1 MIFQTI
7 FRKIFRRFK
16 ELGGIQ
22 LLRRQAPRVF
32 ALTLIINLVFAALY
46 YFAESGE
53 NPELSFQDAVWW
65 SIVTTTTVGYGD
77 FFPKTLIG
85 RFVIAYPLML
95 IGLGLIGYLVGLV
108 ANALIDFY
116 TQKQRGLMA
125 MDWKQHIVFCNYPG
139 ESKILRMLEEFESLD
154 QWKSTRFVLIT
165 DDLNELPPKLC
176 EKGLGFVKGN
186 PNQEDILLRANLLEC
201 RGVFI
206 LAKDQSLAT
215 SDEAAFAVGAV
226 IESISRERDM
236 PIQTIVEIVNEANM
250 GFMKRSN
257 VDGMVTSD
265 GFNSCLLVQE
275 FLHQGVQQVFSQLL
289 TNSVGS
295 QFYIVPTMLHG
306 YRLRDVQSEVLLHDT
321 DMQVIGII
329 QNEQQILNPSKNII
343 IQPEDRLI
351 ILAESVRDF
360 EIVQSDVLEKRRKTA
375 TSIE

>member
-32 ALTLIINLVFAALY
+32 ALTLIINLVFAAAY
-46 YFAESGE
+46 YWAESGE
-53 NPELSFQDAVWW
+53 SPDLRFQDAVWW

-95 IGLGLIGYLVGLV
+95 IGIGLIGYLVGLV

-125 MDWKQHIVFCNYPG
+125 MDWKQHIIFCNYPG
-139 ESKILRMLEEFESLD
+139 ESKILRMLEEFEALD
-154 QWKSTRFVLIT
+154 QWKSTRFVLVT
-165 DDLNELPPKLC
+165 DDLNELPPKLG

-186 PNQEDILLRANLLEC
+186 PNQEDILLKANLLEC
-201 RGVFI
+201 QGVFI
-206 LAKDQSLAT
+206 LAKDQSLVT
-215 SDEAAFAVGAV
+215 SDESAFAVGAV
-226 IESISRERDM
+226 IESISRERDQ
-236 PIQTIVEIVNEANM
+236 PIRTVVEIVSEANM
-250 GFMKRSN
+250 GFMKRCN

-275 FLHQGVQQVFSQLL
+275 FLHSGVQEVFSQLL

-295 QFYIVPTMLHG
+295 QFYIVPTLLHG
-306 YRLRDVQSEVLLHDT
+306 FKVRDVQSEVLLHET

-329 QNEQQILNPSKNII
+329 QNGKQILNPSKNII

-360 EIVQSDVLEKRRKTA
+360 EIVQSQVIENRQKRAKPN
-375 TSIE
+375 E

>member
-32 ALTLIINLVFAALY
+32 ALTLIINLVFAAAY
-46 YFAESGE
+46 YWVESAGS
-53 NPELSFQDAVWW
+53 PDLSFQDAVWW

-95 IGLGLIGYLVGLV
+95 IGIGLIGYLVGLV

-125 MDWKQHIVFCNYPG
+125 MDWKQHIIFCNYPG
-139 ESKILRMLEEFESLD
+139 ESKILRMLEEFEALD
-154 QWKSTRFVLIT
+154 QWKSTRFVLVT
-165 DDLNELPPKLC
+165 DDLNELPPKLG

-186 PNQEDILLRANLLEC
+186 PNQEDILLKANLLEC

-206 LAKDQSLAT
+206 LAKDQSMAT
-215 SDEAAFAVGAV
+215 SDESAFAVGAV
-226 IESISRERDM
+226 IESISRERGL
-236 PIQTIVEIVNEANM
+236 PIRTVVEIVSEANM
-250 GFMKRSN
+250 GFMKRCN

-275 FLHQGVQQVFSQLL
+275 FLHSGVQEVFSQLL

-295 QFYIVPTMLHG
+295 QFYIVPTLLHG
-306 YRLRDVQSEVLLHDT
+306 FKVRDVQSEVLLHET

-329 QNEQQILNPSKNII
+329 QNGKQILNPSKNII

-351 ILAESVRDF
+351 ILAESVHDF
-360 EIVQSDVLEKRRKTA
+360 EIVQSQVLEKRQKSA
-375 TSIE
+375 KPIE

>member
-7 FRKIFRRFK
+7 FRKIFNRFK

-32 ALTLIINLVFAALY
+32 ALTLIINLVFAAAY
-46 YFAESGE
+46 YWAEIGE
-53 NPELSFQDAVWW
+53 SPDLSFQDAVWW

-95 IGLGLIGYLVGLV
+95 IGIGLIGYLVGLV

-125 MDWKQHIVFCNYPG
+125 MDWNQHIIFCNYPG
-139 ESKILRMLEEFESLD
+139 ESKILRMLEEFEALD
-154 QWKSTRFVLIT
+154 QWKSTRFLLVT
-165 DDLNELPPKLC
+165 DDLNELPPKLG

-186 PNQEDILLRANLLEC
+186 PNQEDILLKANLLEC

-206 LAKDQSLAT
+206 LAKDQSMAT
-215 SDEAAFAVGAV
+215 SDESAFAVGAV
-226 IESISRERDM
+226 IESISRERDL
-236 PIQTIVEIVNEANM
+236 PIRTVVEIVSEANM
-250 GFMKRSN
+250 GFMKRCN

-275 FLHQGVQQVFSQLL
+275 FLHSGVQEVFSQLL

-295 QFYIVPTMLHG
+295 QFYIVPTLLHG
-306 YRLRDVQSEVLLHDT
+306 FKVRDVQAEVLLHET

-329 QNEQQILNPSKNII
+329 QNGKQILNPSKNII

-360 EIVQSDVLEKRRKTA
+360 EIVQSQVLENRQKQTKPND
-375 TSIE
+375 

>member
-16 ELGGIQ
+16 DLGGIQ

-32 ALTLIINLVFAALY
+32 ALTLFINLAFAIAY
-46 YFAESGE
+46 YWAENGE
-53 NPELSFQDAVWW
+53 NPDLTYQDAVWW

-77 FFPKTLIG
+77 FFPKTFIG

-95 IGLGLIGYLVGLV
+95 IGIGLIGYLVGLV

-125 MDWKQHIVFCNYPG
+125 MDWKQHIIFCNYPG
-139 ESKILRMLEEFESLD
+139 ESKILRMLEEFEALD
-154 QWKSTRFVLIT
+154 QWKSTRFLLVT
-165 DDLNELPPKLC
+165 DDLNELPPKLG

-186 PNQEDILLRANLLEC
+186 PNQEDILLKANLLES

-215 SDEAAFAVGAV
+215 SDESAFAVGAV
-226 IESISRERDM
+226 IESISRERDL
-236 PIQTIVEIVNEANM
+236 PIRTVVEIVSEANM
-250 GFMKRSN
+250 GFMKRCN

-275 FLHQGVQQVFSQLL
+275 FLHSGVQEVFSQLL

-295 QFYIVPTMLHG
+295 QFYIVPTLLDG
-306 YRLRDVQSEVLLHDT
+306 FKVRDVQAGVLLHET

-329 QNEQQILNPSKNII
+329 QNGKQILNPSKNII

-360 EIVQSDVLEKRRKTA
+360 EIVQSQVLENRQKHTKPN
-375 TSIE
+375 E

>member
-7 FRKIFRRFK
+7 IRKIFRRFK

-32 ALTLIINLVFAALY
+32 GLTLIINLVFAAAY
-46 YFAESGE
+46 YWAEIEES
-53 NPELSFQDAVWW
+53 PDLTFQDAVWW

-77 FFPKTLIG
+77 FFPKTIIG

-95 IGLGLIGYLVGLV
+95 IGIGLIGYLVGLV

-125 MDWKQHIVFCNYPG
+125 MDWKQHIIFCNYPG
-139 ESKILRMLEEFESLD
+139 ESKILRMLEEFEALD
-154 QWKSTRFVLIT
+154 QWKSTRFVLVT
-165 DDLNELPPKLC
+165 DDLNELPPKLG
-176 EKGLGFVKGN
+176 EQGLGFVKGN
-186 PNQEDILLRANLLEC
+186 PNQEEILLRANLLEC

-215 SDEAAFAVGAV
+215 SDESAFAVGAV
-226 IESISRERDM
+226 IESISRERDF
-236 PIQTIVEIVNEANM
+236 PIRTVVEIVSEANM
-250 GFMKRSN
+250 GFMKRCN

-275 FLHQGVQQVFSQLL
+275 FLHSGVQEVFSQLL

-295 QFYIVPTMLHG
+295 QFYIVPTLLHG
-306 YRLRDVQSEVLLHDT
+306 YKVRDVQSEVLLHET

-329 QNEQQILNPSKNII
+329 QNGKQILNPSKNIT
-343 IQPEDRLI
+343 IQPDDRLI

-360 EIVQSDVLEKRRKTA
+360 EIVQSQVLEKSQKSA
-375 TSIE
+375 KLNE